1 MEEEKKH
8 KKLKGWQI
16 VLIVMGALM
25 EFLALLASIENR
37 DPEMFLACTFM
48 LGFLGGIAR
57 TIVNAVK
64 RRKVANPL
72 IVTAVCFCAFIAAAL
87 IFSGGET
94 PPEQPGKPA
103 VEEPTK
109 VEEPKQSD
117 EEKPCEHKWVLV
129 DSVAATEESEG
140 YEEYKCESC
149 GETEKKT
156 LEKIVLSETEYK
168 ALCKQVDYRELCR
181 NPEKYIGEKVT
192 VTVAVRQIVDAELF
206 SNKKAWRAY
215 SDTDGYG
222 VYFDDEY
229 YMLDERG
236 DGSGKIIDD
245 DIVVVYGEFTGVTNV
260 TRALTWTSDE
270 LPEISVRYADII
282 GEAP

>member
-1 MEEEKKH
+1 M
-8 KKLKGWQI
+8 
-16 VLIVMGALM
+16 
-25 EFLALLASIENR
+25 
-37 DPEMFLACTFM
+37 
-48 LGFLGGIAR
+48 
-57 TIVNAVK
+57 
-64 RRKVANPL
+64 
-72 IVTAVCFCAFIAAAL
+72 
-87 IFSGGET
+87 
-94 PPEQPGKPA
+94 
-103 VEEPTK
+103 
-109 VEEPKQSD
+109 
-117 EEKPCEHKWVLV
+117 
-129 DSVAATEESEG
+129 AATEESEG
-140 YEEYKCESC
+140 YEEYKCKSC

-168 ALCKQVDYRELCR
+168 ALCKQIDYRELCR

-215 SDTDGYG
+215 SDTDGYE

>member
-1 MEEEKKH
+1 MKEEKKR
-8 KKLKGWQI
+8 KKLRWYEI
-16 VLIVMGALM
+16 VLIAMGSLVFVAVAMSFFGEDAL
-25 EFLALLASIENR
+25 
-37 DPEMFLACTFM
+37 
-48 LGFLGGIAR
+48 
-57 TIVNAVK
+57 
-64 RRKVANPL
+64 
-72 IVTAVCFCAFIAAAL
+72 
-87 IFSGGET
+87 
-94 PPEQPGKPA
+94 PEQPDKPT

-109 VEEPKQSD
+109 VDEPKQSG
-117 EEKPCEHKWVLV
+117 EENPCEHKWVLV

-140 YEEYKCESC
+140 YEEYKCKSC

-168 ALCKQVDYRELCR
+168 ALCKQIDYRELCR

-215 SDTDGYG
+215 SDTDGYE

-270 LPEISVRYADII
+270 LPELSVRYADII

>member
-16 VLIVMGALM
+16 VFIVMGALM

-37 DPEMFLACTFM
+37 NPEMLLAWTFM
-48 LGFLGGIAR
+48 LGCLGGIAW

-87 IFSGGET
+87 IFSDGET
-94 PPEQPGKPA
+94 PPEQSGNPA

-109 VEEPKQSD
+109 VEEAKQSD

-168 ALCKQVDYRELCR
+168 ALCKQIGYRELCR

-206 SNKKAWRAY
+206 SNKKA
-215 SDTDGYG
+215 
-222 VYFDDEY
+222 
-229 YMLDERG
+229 
-236 DGSGKIIDD
+236 
-245 DIVVVYGEFTGVTNV
+245 
-260 TRALTWTSDE
+260 
-270 LPEISVRYADII
+270 
-282 GEAP
+282 

>member
-37 DPEMFLACTFM
+37 DPEMFLAWTFM
-48 LGFLGGIAR
+48 LGFLGGIAW

-87 IFSGGET
+87 IFSDGET

-149 GETEKKT
+149 GEKDIKKT
-156 LEKIVLSETEYK
+156 PKLEHVVTFEEVYRAYK
-168 ALCKQVDYRELCR
+168 ENELAAD
-181 NPEKYIGEKVT
+181 EKYKGNRYKVT
-192 VTVAVRQIVDAELF
+192 GQITGL
-206 SNKKAWRAY
+206 S
-215 SDTDGYG
+215 S
-222 VYFDDEY
+222 
-229 YMLDERG
+229 
-236 DGSGKIIDD
+236 SGLLNL
-245 DIVVVYGEFTGVTNV
+245 TGGATLTMQTNV
-260 TRALTWTSDE
+260 GGTIVIYIAEFEKDQEDALKQIKVGDTITLEGTCGSSGYWYDCE
-270 LPEISVRYADII
+270 LV
-282 GEAP
+282 G